1 MTHALHVIEAASYAL
16 ASAAAGLPASIG
28 GNVPPLPKPPAL
40 EALLLESPTLLIVA
54 LAAVALAAFFG
65 FRAQGQA
72 SRGMLIAGIAILL
85 AGALFLLSRFVTTPR
100 ETMATQTR
108 ELVRAVAEVDTS
120 ALRELIAPD
129 ARLIA
134 GRFRV
139 VAGMDGASREQIIAG
154 VQDTI
159 GRQHRIDDWAVL
171 KLQATQD
178 GPAVGRTQTQVRVN
192 APPTGLNFSWWKID
206 WRLQEDGQW
215 RVVGI
220 EPLFI
225 SGVGG

>member
-1 MTHALHVIEAASYAL
+1 MAHSIQLVNAASHAL
-16 ASAAAGLPASIG
+16 ASAAEGLPASIG

-40 EALLLESPTLLIVA
+40 ESLVFESPTLLIVA

-65 FRAQGQA
+65 FRAQGQT
-72 SRGMLIAGIAILL
+72 SRGSLIAGTAIVV
-85 AGALFLLSRFVTTPR
+85 AGALLLVSRLVTTPR
-100 ETMATQTR
+100 EHMQQRTR
-108 ELVRAVAEVDTS
+108 DLVRAVAEVDIP
-120 ALRELIAPD
+120 ALNALIAPD

-139 VAGMDGASREQIIAG
+139 VAGMDGADREQIIAG
-154 VQDTI
+154 VEERI
-159 GRQHRIDDWAVL
+159 GGRYRVDDWAVL

-192 APPTGLNFSWWKID
+192 AGGLNFSWWKID
-206 WRLQEDGQW
+206 WRLQADGQW

>member
-1 MTHALHVIEAASYAL
+1 MTRTLHLVEAVSCALTSGAS
-16 ASAAAGLPASIG
+16 GLPASIG

-40 EALLLESPTLLIVA
+40 ESLVFESPTLLIVA
-54 LAAVALAAFFG
+54 LGAVALAAFFG
-65 FRAQGQA
+65 FRAQGQT
-72 SRGMLIAGIAILL
+72 SRGSLIAGMAIVLS
-85 AGALFLLSRFVTTPR
+85 GALLLVSRLVTTPR
-100 ETMATQTR
+100 EHMQQRTR
-108 ELVRAVAEVDTS
+108 ELVRAVAEVNIP
-120 ALRELIAPD
+120 ALNGLLAPD

-134 GRFRV
+134 DRFRV
-139 VAGMDGASREQIIAG
+139 VAGMDGADREQIIAG
-154 VQDTI
+154 VEERI
-159 GRQHRIDDWAVL
+159 GGRYRVEDWAVL

-192 APPTGLNFSWWKID
+192 AGGLNFSWWKID

>member
-1 MTHALHVIEAASYAL
+1 MAHSIQLVNAASHAL
-16 ASAAAGLPASIG
+16 ASAAEGLPASIG
-28 GNVPPLPKPPAL
+28 GNVPPLPKPPIL
-40 EALLLESPTLLIVA
+40 ESLVFESPTLLIVA

-65 FRAQGQA
+65 FRAQGQT
-72 SRGMLIAGIAILL
+72 SRGSLIAGAAIIL
-85 AGALFLLSRFVTTPR
+85 AGALLLVSRLVTTPR
-100 ETMATQTR
+100 EHMQQRTR
-108 ELVRAVAEVDTS
+108 DLVRAVAEVDIP
-120 ALRELIAPD
+120 ALNGLLAPD

-134 GRFRV
+134 DRFRV

-159 GRQHRIDDWAVL
+159 GRQHRVEDWAVL

-192 APPTGLNFSWWKID
+192 SGGINFSWWKID

-215 RVVGI
+215 RAVGI

>member
-1 MTHALHVIEAASYAL
+1 MIHSHQVVEAASHAL
-16 ASAAAGLPASIG
+16 ASAATGLPASIG

-40 EALLLESPTLLIVA
+40 ESLLLESPTLLIVA

-65 FRAQGQA
+65 FRAQGQS
-72 SRGMLIAGIAILL
+72 SRGSLIAGIALVL
-85 AGALFLLSRFVTTPR
+85 AGALFLLSRMVTTPR
-100 ETMATQTR
+100 EKMATQTR
-108 ELVRAVAEVDTS
+108 ELVRAAAEVDIP
-120 ALRELIAPD
+120 ALNELMVPD
-129 ARLIA
+129 ARLIT

-139 VAGMDGASREQIIAG
+139 IAGMDGASREQIIAG
-154 VQDTI
+154 VEERI
-159 GRQHRIDDWAVL
+159 GGRYRVDEWAVL

-192 APPTGLNFSWWKID
+192 AGGLNFSWWKID

>member
-1 MTHALHVIEAASYAL
+1 MAHSIQLVNAASHAL
-16 ASAAAGLPASIG
+16 ASAAEGLPASIG
-28 GNVPPLPKPPAL
+28 GNVPPLPKPPIL
-40 EALLLESPTLLIVA
+40 ESLVFESPTLLIVA

-65 FRAQGQA
+65 FRAQGQT
-72 SRGMLIAGIAILL
+72 SRGSLITGAAIIL
-85 AGALFLLSRFVTTPR
+85 AGALLLVSRLVTTPR
-100 ETMATQTR
+100 EHMQQRTR
-108 ELVRAVAEVDTS
+108 DLVRAVAEVDIP
-120 ALRELIAPD
+120 ALNGLLAPD

-134 GRFRV
+134 DRFRV

-159 GRQHRIDDWAVL
+159 GRQHRVEDWAVL

-192 APPTGLNFSWWKID
+192 SGGINFSWWKID

-215 RVVGI
+215 RAVGI